1 MSFSLFQRDLILSM
15 QERKRHDGSNI
26 MSSMLRYLVPN
37 VTLSRPYV
45 PCESALQ
52 ADVGFLIYIIY

>member
-1 MSFSLFQRDLILSM
+1 MMAVTLCQVCYVISSLT
-15 QERKRHDGSNI
+15 
-26 MSSMLRYLVPN
+26 LRYLVPN